1 MTSIRSVRNEDIQH
15 FPIDIVD
22 VDLLQ
27 ALPSSQED
35 AEDPGALRILRYQ
48 DAFTNIL
55 GPEPPRYSLL
65 LTSHTTSRN
74 PFFANACV
82 HLPAHDELYLTSSL
96 LQPGSAA
103 KLPQVLISRVA
114 LTRAPATVDNPS
126 PEVTAAVWQK
136 MRAPPSMPNPAG
148 ACAYEDGVVY
158 CAKTSPSG
166 SGGGG
171 GGENGG
177 GLVYM
182 PRSKKPPQVVSRYG
196 GRPFSSPQ
204 RVAKSPADDSLW
216 FTTDADDDDSGIQ
229 MSGALNGGAAAAH
242 RRSSPSLVYRHD
254 NRDGSTRVVADG
266 FAKPGAIAFSR
277 DGTTAY
283 ISDVKMAKE
292 GEEGF
297 ANSVP
302 AIYAFDVI
310 IRHGQPFL
318 GNKRVFAVPFE
329 GVAADMQ
336 CDVDGNVFVAC
347 GDGVEIWSP
356 GGVPL
361 GLIEIFGGC
370 SCLCF
375 GNRGEL
381 FIGAGQR
388 LWRVQF

>member
-1 MTSIRSVRNEDIQH
+1 M
-15 FPIDIVD
+15 
-22 VDLLQ
+22 
-27 ALPSSQED
+27 
-35 AEDPGALRILRYQ
+35 
-48 DAFTNIL
+48 
-55 GPEPPRYSLL
+55 
-65 LTSHTTSRN
+65 
-74 PFFANACV
+74 

-166 SGGGG
+166 SGNGGNG
-171 GGENGG
+171 GSGGENGG

-216 FTTDADDDDSGIQ
+216 FTTDADDDDGSGIQ

-297 ANSVP
+297 ANRLVLP
-302 AIYAFDVI
+302 ALCWRGFDIPPV
-310 IRHGQPFL
+310 
-318 GNKRVFAVPFE
+318 
-329 GVAADMQ
+329 
-336 CDVDGNVFVAC
+336 
-347 GDGVEIWSP
+347 S
-356 GGVPL
+356 
-361 GLIEIFGGC
+361 IFTDT
-370 SCLCF
+370 
-375 GNRGEL
+375 
-381 FIGAGQR
+381 
-388 LWRVQF
+388 